1 MSWISVGNQEAQP
14 KRISS
19 FEQKGGA
26 ISEGIEKTTVRLVIN
41 KGVKNPYWNIATEE
55 EIKKPNRIDASFDSN
70 KKV

>member
-26 ISEGIEKTTVRLVIN
+26 ISGGRRAL
-41 KGVKNPYWNIATEE
+41 
-55 EIKKPNRIDASFDSN
+55 KKQQCGL
-70 KKV
+70 